1 MIQQSHSWY
10 LPKEAEHLCPQKTCA
25 QILNCQNL
33 DTVKMANS
41 RWMNKWTVVHP
52 DSSETLFSTKK
63 EMRYQAMKWR
73 HGGTYYSV
81 KEANLKG
88 LHTVTPNY
96 RTFQKR
102 GNCRDSKKVSGC
114 HGCMQEVSRLDHRGF
129 WEQWWIHVIIYY
141 PKPWNA

>member
-1 MIQQSHSWY
+1 MISYKSKHILTIWSSSHTHDIY
-10 LPKEAEHLCPQKTCA
+10 LKKLNTYVHRKTCA

-52 DSSETLFSTKK
+52 DSETLFSTKK
-63 EMRYQAMKWR
+63 EMRYQAMKG
-73 HGGTYYSV
+73 HGGTLMHITQWR
-81 KEANLKG
+81 KPTWKG
-88 LHTVTPNY
+88 CILCDSNY

-114 HGCMQEVSRLDHRGF
+114 HGCMQGGE
-129 WEQWWIHVIIYY
+129 
-141 PKPWNA
+141 